1 MKLLIAEDQSTLR
14 NVLLQR
20 FKDHGFVVDNVADGA
35 QAIDFLE
42 STTYDCC
49 VLDIMMPVKTGLE
62 VVRWMRQQSIQT
74 PVLLLTAKD
83 QIDDRVVGLN
93 TGADDYLIKPFAF
106 EELLARVQAL
116 LRRQNKP
123 IQDVITVGDLEID
136 RQARTVHRHGVSIEL
151 TNKEFTVLEY
161 LALHQGQVVSRD
173 QLEMISSNYD
183 YEGYSNVIDVY
194 IRFLRKK
201 IDEPFGIKSIHTVRG
216 VGYQLKEPA

>member
-1 MKLLIAEDQSTLR
+1 MDAPT
-14 NVLLQR
+14 
-20 FKDHGFVVDNVADGA
+20 
-35 QAIDFLE
+35 ID
-42 STTYDCC
+42 SN
-49 VLDIMMPVKTGLE
+49 
-62 VVRWMRQQSIQT
+62 

-106 EELLARVQAL
+106 EELLARVHAL

-161 LALHQGQVVSRD
+161 LALHQGQAVSRE